1 MKKKCKVLIDS
12 LSYVK
17 GFKWLFVPFLGF
29 ICLGIVLSNISPI
42 VYGKMIDAIA
52 DKNIDKIHLFILSFG
67 VISVAIIILSILET
81 YCASIIGDK
90 IVIAY
95 QKKYYKKFL
104 MTQMAYLSKHDL
116 GIFISNL
123 TSDIGVIVNYNIE
136 IISTFIYLI
145 LNLVIPI
152 TLIFYI
158 NVNMAFVAM
167 LILPIYIFSY
177 YLFKNKVKEYYRR
190 VKTLDDRYYSM
201 LTSSVRGVLS
211 YKAFQLENKMSNLF
225 SNLMDA
231 SYVAN
236 KKRNKLNSIIDIVNG
251 VTENIFSIIL
261 LFIASKLILGDSLS
275 LGLLMSFNIYVS
287 RLFTGVKTLQKINF
301 DVQPVLVAM
310 ERLEDLQNAPVDD
323 YGSVIS
329 SIDIRNTLV
338 KMDKVY
344 FSYDE
349 QVVLQ
354 GLDLAIYE
362 KGFYSIVGENG
373 SGKTTIFKI
382 LMGLYKSDS
391 GEVSIFA
398 QNYNDLTTDY
408 IRSHFTYIEKETF
421 FIHDTIFENMRLYN
435 EKSMGEVKEAC
446 RKVGLLDFIQQ
457 LPDKFETILEPDT
470 LLFSSGMK
478 QKFNFV
484 RAILH
489 PAPIMLFDEIT
500 SDLDGNSEKNLVNTL
515 KDLGKNSVVIS
526 VSHRVH
532 AVQNSDKIFVL
543 DQGRI
548 VDQGN
553 WGYLIENCPLVKS
566 LFQNV

>member
-1 MKKKCKVLIDS
+1 MVICSFFGI
-12 LSYVK
+12 Y
-17 GFKWLFVPFLGF
+17 LFGYCIKQHIPYCVW
-29 ICLGIVLSNISPI
+29 
-42 VYGKMIDAIA
+42 KMIDAIA

>member
-1 MKKKCKVLIDS
+1 MDS
-12 LSYVK
+12 
-17 GFKWLFVPFLGF
+17 FLT
-29 ICLGIVLSNISPI
+29 
-42 VYGKMIDAIA
+42 
-52 DKNIDKIHLFILSFG
+52 LFISKLLNSL
-67 VISVAIIILSILET
+67 II
-81 YCASIIGDK
+81 
-90 IVIAY
+90 
-95 QKKYYKKFL
+95 
-104 MTQMAYLSKHDL
+104 DL
-116 GIFISNL
+116 
-123 TSDIGVIVNYNIE
+123 
-136 IISTFIYLI
+136 
-145 LNLVIPI
+145 
-152 TLIFYI
+152 LIFYI

>member
-1 MKKKCKVLIDS
+1 M
-12 LSYVK
+12 
-17 GFKWLFVPFLGF
+17 
-29 ICLGIVLSNISPI
+29 
-42 VYGKMIDAIA
+42 
-52 DKNIDKIHLFILSFG
+52 
-67 VISVAIIILSILET
+67 
-81 YCASIIGDK
+81 
-90 IVIAY
+90 
-95 QKKYYKKFL
+95 
-104 MTQMAYLSKHDL
+104 
-116 GIFISNL
+116 